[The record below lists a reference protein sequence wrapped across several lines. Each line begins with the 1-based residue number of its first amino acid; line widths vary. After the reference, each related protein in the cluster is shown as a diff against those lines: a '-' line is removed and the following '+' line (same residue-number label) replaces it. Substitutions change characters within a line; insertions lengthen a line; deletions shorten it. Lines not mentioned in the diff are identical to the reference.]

1 MSANTVLKA
10 YLAYLGR
17 PPDQS
22 GLSFYGNAAPTAAVA
37 AIASSSEAGA
47 MLFSRASDTPREQV
61 DGVYTHLFGR
71 LADPD
76 GASYWVGEL
85 QAGRLSS
92 EQLPLAVL
100 NSAQNQDALV
110 ISNRL
115 KVIDAFVAQLSNPNF
130 GTAYGGNS
138 AATSLRGL
146 IADVGSDDSS
156 LQAALS
162 LVERAVSLIVAN
174 KDVAKT
180 GSPLSTDNPGG
191 LVSLYTLQASSFASN
206 KMTELAGLDAF
217 VADARFSG
225 ITGKGQTI
233 AIIDSSFDLDH
244 PAFGPDANGDG
255 VADRIVYHADFTPER
270 NGANTVD
277 TAEDKHGT
285 HVASIAAGQL
295 SEARGIAPGANL
307 ILLQGLQEKGGGSNG
322 DLQQALQWV
331 VKNAAFYNIVAVNNS
346 WGGDSNVDVEST
358 TFFGDELSA
367 LIQLGVVPTVAA
379 GNSYE
384 EYQALG
390 VGSPA
395 DDTFALG
402 VSSSNGSVKV
412 LSEFSQR
419 SEKLSD
425 IVAPGSNVLGAS
437 SGGGVISLSGTSM
450 AAPVVAGSVALAQE
464 LAQSTLG
471 RRLTVAEVYQV
482 LQSSASRFT
491 DGEIATDAVKNT
503 GANFRHLDIKAMG
516 EAILAL
522 GGGGNGAIGGGG
534 GNDSI
539 GGGGGNDSI
548 GGGGGNDSIGGG
560 NDSTSGGGGNDSI
573 GGDDDNPYLDRLV
586 GAIGINAGQT
596 VSGELETVGEPDF
609 FAVNLSGGN
618 IYEIA
623 LTGDT
628 LDDPYLRV
636 FNPDGSLLGEDDDG
650 NDGLNSV
657 LNLNIQRTGRYY
669 VSADSSLGSETGT
682 YSLEISAGTAAPAGG
697 VRSFSVASN
706 DKVVAGEIAFGG
718 ELNRHTIELN
728 TGRLY
733 TFSLRGA
740 DSGVGTLPDPYLELF
755 QNDSLIVFSDDGGV
769 GLDSRINFIPSTS
782 GSYTLVASGY
792 SLTESGS
799 YTLQIGSQVYSGPPE
814 IPGNKSTQASLAVA
828 GSVSGNVD
836 YQGDEDWF
844 RVDLQAGNQYSFSL
858 SGLPD
863 SLLKLFDSS
872 GDFVAFDDDGGGGT
886 DSLLR
891 FAPTSNGTYYI
902 AASVYG
908 NLDTGSYSLGMS
920 SQVATSET
928 VSSVRDAGVLGL
940 GTTVNGVLASEAGYD
955 VYTIALSPARYRI
968 TVLPGAGQDPLE
980 DPVIFV
986 DEDRFFLDG
995 LFDDDGG
1002 TELDSLLEFSP
1013 TKAVNAI
1020 IAVGG
1025 YDAGAYTLL
1034 IQPL

>member
-22 GLSFYGNAAPTAAVA
+22 GMSFYGNAAPTAAVA

-110 ISNRL
+110 ISNKL

-482 LQSSASRFT
+482 LQSSASRFI

-522 GGGGNGAIGGGG
+522 GGGGNG
-534 GNDSI
+534 SI

-548 GGGGGNDSIGGG
+548 GGGSG

-596 VSGELETVGEPDF
+596 VSGELETAGEPDF
-609 FAVNLSGGN
+609 FAVNLSAGN

>member
-22 GLSFYGNAAPTAAVA
+22 GMSFYGNAAPTAAVA

-110 ISNRL
+110 ISNKL

-522 GGGGNGAIGGGG
+522 GGGGNG
-534 GNDSI
+534 SI

-548 GGGGGNDSIGGG
+548 GGGSG

-586 GAIGINAGQT
+586 GAIGITAGQT
-596 VSGELETVGEPDF
+596 VSGELETAGEPDF
-609 FAVNLSGGN
+609 FAVNLSAGN

>member
-47 MLFSRASDTPREQV
+47 MLFSRASDTPRELV
-61 DGVYTHLFGR
+61 DNVYTHLFGR

-76 GASYWVGEL
+76 GARYWVGEL
-85 QAGRLSS
+85 QAGRLSP

-100 NSAQNQDALV
+100 NSARNQDALV
-110 ISNRL
+110 ISNKL
-115 KVIDAFVAQLSNPNF
+115 KVVDAFVAQLSNPNF

-162 LVERAVSLIVAN
+162 LVERAVSLIIAN
-174 KDVAKT
+174 KDVAKK

-233 AIIDSSFDLDH
+233 AIIDSSFDLNH

-270 NGANTVD
+270 NGANTVN

-295 SEARGIAPGANL
+295 SDARGIAPGANL

-346 WGGDSNVDVEST
+346 WGGDSNVDVAST

-367 LIQLGVVPTVAA
+367 LVKLGVVPTVAA

-437 SGGGVISLSGTSM
+437 SGGGVIPLSGTSM

-482 LQSSASRFT
+482 MQSSASRFT
-491 DGEIATDAVKNT
+491 DGESATDAVKNT

-522 GGGGNGAIGGGG
+522 GGGGNG
-534 GNDSI
+534 SI

-548 GGGGGNDSIGGG
+548 GGGGGNGSIG
-560 NDSTSGGGGNDSI
+560 GGGGNDSI
-573 GGDDDNPYLDRLV
+573 GGGGGNSYLDKLV
-586 GAIGINAGQT
+586 GAIDINAGQT
-596 VSGELETVGEPDF
+596 VSGKLERADEPDF
-609 FAVNLSGGN
+609 FAVNLSAGN

-650 NDGLNSV
+650 DDGLNSV
-657 LNLNIQRTGRYY
+657 LDLNIQRTGRYY
-669 VSADSSLGSETGT
+669 VSADSSLGGETGT

-928 VSSVRDAGVLGL
+928 VSSVRDAGVLVL

-955 VYTIALSPARYRI
+955 VYTIALSPVRYRI

>member
-1 MSANTVLKA
+1 
-10 YLAYLGR
+10 
-17 PPDQS
+17 
-22 GLSFYGNAAPTAAVA
+22 
-37 AIASSSEAGA
+37 
-47 MLFSRASDTPREQV
+47 
-61 DGVYTHLFGR
+61 
-71 LADPD
+71 
-76 GASYWVGEL
+76 
-85 QAGRLSS
+85 
-92 EQLPLAVL
+92 
-100 NSAQNQDALV
+100 
-110 ISNRL
+110 
-115 KVIDAFVAQLSNPNF
+115 
-130 GTAYGGNS
+130 
-138 AATSLRGL
+138 
-146 IADVGSDDSS
+146 
-156 LQAALS
+156 
-162 LVERAVSLIVAN
+162 
-174 KDVAKT
+174 
-180 GSPLSTDNPGG
+180 
-191 LVSLYTLQASSFASN
+191 
-206 KMTELAGLDAF
+206 MTELAGLDAF

-482 LQSSASRFT
+482 LQSSASRFI

-522 GGGGNGAIGGGG
+522 GGGGNG
-534 GNDSI
+534 SI

-548 GGGGGNDSIGGG
+548 GGGSG

-586 GAIGINAGQT
+586 GAIGITAGQT
-596 VSGELETVGEPDF
+596 VSGELETAGEPDF
-609 FAVNLSGGN
+609 FAVNLSAGN

-782 GSYTLVASGY
+782 VSYTLVASGY

>member
-110 ISNRL
+110 ISNKL

-482 LQSSASRFT
+482 LQSSASRFI

-522 GGGGNGAIGGGG
+522 GGGGNG
-534 GNDSI
+534 SI

-548 GGGGGNDSIGGG
+548 GGGSG

-586 GAIGINAGQT
+586 GAIGITAGQT
-596 VSGELETVGEPDF
+596 VSGELETAGEPDF
-609 FAVNLSGGN
+609 FAVNLSAGN

-814 IPGNKSTQASLAVA
+814 IPGNKSTQSSLAVA

>member
-110 ISNRL
+110 ISNKL

-482 LQSSASRFT
+482 LQSSASRFI

-522 GGGGNGAIGGGG
+522 GGGGNG
-534 GNDSI
+534 SI

-548 GGGGGNDSIGGG
+548 GGGSG

-596 VSGELETVGEPDF
+596 VSGELETAGEPDF
-609 FAVNLSGGN
+609 FAVNLSAGN

-1025 YDAGAYTLL
+1025 YDAGTYTLL

>member
-110 ISNRL
+110 ISNKL

-471 RRLTVAEVYQV
+471 RRLTVAEVYQI

-522 GGGGNGAIGGGG
+522 GGGGNG
-534 GNDSI
+534 SI

-548 GGGGGNDSIGGG
+548 GGGSG

-586 GAIGINAGQT
+586 GAIGITAGQT
-596 VSGELETVGEPDF
+596 VSGELETAGEPDF
-609 FAVNLSGGN
+609 FAVNLSAGN

>member
-1 MSANTVLKA
+1 MSTDTVSKA

-22 GLSFYGNAAPTAAVA
+22 GLSFYGIAAPTAAVA
-37 AIASSSEAGA
+37 AIAASSEAGA
-47 MLFSRASDTPREQV
+47 MLYSKASDTPRELV

-85 QAGRLSS
+85 QAGRLTSK
-92 EQLPLAVL
+92 QLPLAVL

-110 ISNRL
+110 ISNKL
-115 KVIDAFVAQLSNPNF
+115 KVIDAFVAQLSNPSF

-174 KDVAKT
+174 KDVAKK

-346 WGGDSNVDVEST
+346 WGGDSNLDVEST

-367 LIQLGVVPTVAA
+367 LVQLGVVPTVAA

-419 SEKLSD
+419 SERLSD

-437 SGGGVISLSGTSM
+437 SGGGVMSLSGTSM

-491 DGEIATDAVKNT
+491 DGEIATDTVKNT

-522 GGGGNGAIGGGG
+522 GGK

-539 GGGGGNDSI
+539 GGGGGNDSA
-548 GGGGGNDSIGGG
+548 GGGGSNDSIGGG
-560 NDSTSGGGGNDSI
+560 GSNDSIGGGGGNDSI
-573 GGDDDNPYLDRLV
+573 GGDDDNPYLDRLA

-596 VSGELETVGEPDF
+596 VSGKLEKAGEPDF
-609 FAVNLSGGN
+609 FAVNLSAGN

-669 VSADSSLGSETGT
+669 VSADSSLGGETGT

-706 DKVVAGEIAFGG
+706 DKMVTGEIAFGG

-863 SLLKLFDSS
+863 SLLKLFESS

-955 VYTIALSPARYRI
+955 VYTITLSPARYRI
-968 TVLPGAGQDPLE
+968 TVLPGAGQDPLK

-1025 YDAGAYTLL
+1025 YDAGTYTLL

>member
-22 GLSFYGNAAPTAAVA
+22 GMSFYGNAAPTAAVA

-110 ISNRL
+110 ISNKL

-482 LQSSASRFT
+482 LQSSASRFI

-522 GGGGNGAIGGGG
+522 GGGGNG
-534 GNDSI
+534 SI

-548 GGGGGNDSIGGG
+548 GGGSG

-586 GAIGINAGQT
+586 GAIGTNAGQT
-596 VSGELETVGEPDF
+596 VSGELETAGEPDF
-609 FAVNLSGGN
+609 FAVNLSAGN

>member
-61 DGVYTHLFGR
+61 DGIYTHLFGR

-76 GASYWVGEL
+76 GARYWVGEL
-85 QAGRLSS
+85 QAGRLSP

-100 NSAQNQDALV
+100 NSARNQDALV
-110 ISNRL
+110 ISNKL
-115 KVIDAFVAQLSNPNF
+115 KVVDAFVAQLSNPNF

-162 LVERAVSLIVAN
+162 LVERAVSLIIAN
-174 KDVAKT
+174 KDVAKK

-206 KMTELAGLDAF
+206 KMTEVAGLDAF

-270 NGANTVD
+270 NGANTVN

-295 SEARGIAPGANL
+295 SDARGIAPGANL

-346 WGGDSNVDVEST
+346 WGGDSNVDVAST

-367 LIQLGVVPTVAA
+367 LVKLGVVPTVAA

-437 SGGGVISLSGTSM
+437 SGGGVIPLSGTSM

-482 LQSSASRFT
+482 MQSSASRFT

-522 GGGGNGAIGGGG
+522 GGGGNGSIGGGG

-560 NDSTSGGGGNDSI
+560 GGNS
-573 GGDDDNPYLDRLV
+573 YLDKLV
-586 GAIGINAGQT
+586 GAIDINAGQT
-596 VSGELETVGEPDF
+596 VSGKLERADEPDF
-609 FAVNLSGGN
+609 FAVNLSAGN

-928 VSSVRDAGVLGL
+928 VSSVRDAGVLVL

-955 VYTIALSPARYRI
+955 VYTIALSPVRYRI

>member
-1 MSANTVLKA
+1 MSTTAVLNA

-22 GLSFYGNAAPTAAVA
+22 GLSFYRDASITNVVS
-37 AIASSSEAGA
+37 AIATSAEAGA
-47 MLFSRASDTPREQV
+47 MLFSRAADTPREQV

-71 LADPD
+71 LADPA

-100 NSAQNQDALV
+100 NSAQNQDALT
-110 ISNRL
+110 IANKL
-115 KVIDAFVAQLSNPNF
+115 KVIDAFVAQLSNANF
-130 GTAYGGNS
+130 GAAYAGDS

-146 IADVGSDDSS
+146 IADVGSDDTS

-191 LVSLYTLQASSFASN
+191 LVTLYTLQASSFASN

-307 ILLQGLQEKGGGSNG
+307 ILLQGLQEQGGGSNG

-522 GGGGNGAIGGGG
+522 GGGGNG
-534 GNDSI
+534 SI
-539 GGGGGNDSI
+539 V
-548 GGGGGNDSIGGG
+548 GGGGNDSIGGG
-560 NDSTSGGGGNDSI
+560 NDSISGGNDSI
-573 GGDDDNPYLDRLV
+573 SGGNDNDSIGDDDDTLYLDRLV
-586 GAIGINAGQT
+586 DAIRINAGQT
-596 VSGELETVGEPDF
+596 VNGELETAGDPDF
-609 FAVNLSGGN
+609 FAVNLSAGN
-618 IYEIA
+618 VYEIA

-682 YSLEISAGTAAPAGG
+682 YSLDISAGTAAPAGG
-697 VRSFSVASN
+697 IRSFSVSSN
-706 DKVVAGEIAFGG
+706 DKVVTGEIAFGG
-718 ELNRHTIELN
+718 ELNRHTIELS

-740 DSGVGTLPDPYLELF
+740 DSGVGTLPDPYLELL

-814 IPGNKSTQASLAVA
+814 IPGNKSTQASLAVT

-908 NLDTGSYSLGMS
+908 NLDTGSYLLGMS

-928 VSSVRDAGVLGL
+928 VNSVREAGVLRL
-940 GTTVNGVLASEAGYD
+940 GTSINGVLASEAGYD
-955 VYTIALSPARYRI
+955 VYTIALSPARYRV

-1002 TELDSLLEFSP
+1002 TELDSLLEFTP
-1013 TKAVNAI
+1013 TNAVNAV

-1034 IQPL
+1034 IQAL

>member
-1 MSANTVLKA
+1 MNSNPIFLA

-17 PPDQS
+17 PPDQA
-22 GLSFYGNAAPTAAVA
+22 GLSFYGDASSTTAVA
-37 AIASSSEAGA
+37 GIAASSEASS
-47 MLFSRASDTPREQV
+47 MLFNRGADTPREQV

-71 LADPD
+71 LADPG

-100 NSAQNQDALV
+100 NGAQNRDALV
-110 ISNRL
+110 IANKL
-115 KVIDAFVAQLSNPNF
+115 KVIDAFVAQLSKANF
-130 GTAYGGNS
+130 AAAYSGNS

-146 IADVGSDDSS
+146 IGDVGSDDGS

-162 LVERAVSLIVAN
+162 LVERAVSLIISN
-174 KDVAKT
+174 NDVAKT
-180 GSPLSTDNPGG
+180 GSPLSIDNPGG
-191 LVSLYTLQASSFASN
+191 LVSLHTVRASSFASN
-206 KMTELAGLDAF
+206 KMTEVAGLDAF
-217 VADARFSG
+217 LADGRFSG

-270 NGANTVD
+270 NGANTVE
-277 TAEDKHGT
+277 TAKDKHGT

-307 ILLQGLQEKGGGSNG
+307 ILLQGLKEENGGSNG

-346 WGGDSNVDVEST
+346 WGGDSNLDVESK

-395 DDTFALG
+395 DDAFALG

-437 SGGGVISLSGTSM
+437 AGGGVITLSGTSM

-471 RRLTVAEVYQV
+471 RRLTVAEFYQV
-482 LQSSASRFT
+482 MQSSASRFT

-522 GGGGNGAIGGGG
+522 GSGGNGSTGGGSGSNGSIGGGSG

-539 GGGGGNDSI
+539 GGGSGGNDSI
-548 GGGGGNDSIGGG
+548 DSGSGGNDSI
-560 NDSTSGGGGNDSI
+560 D
-573 GGDDDNPYLDRLV
+573 GDDSLYLDRLAD
-586 GAIGINAGQT
+586 AIGVTAGQT
-596 VSGELETVGEPDF
+596 VTGELETADDPDF
-609 FAVNLSGGN
+609 FAVNLSAGN
-618 IYEIA
+618 VYEIA

-636 FNPDGSLLGEDDDG
+636 FNPDGSLLSEDDDG
-650 NDGLNSV
+650 DDGLNSV
-657 LNLNIQRTGRYY
+657 LNLNIQTTGRYY
-669 VSADSSLGSETGT
+669 VSADSALGSETGT

-706 DKVVAGEIAFGG
+706 DKVVAGEITFGG
-718 ELNRHTIELN
+718 ELNRHTIELS

-755 QNDSLIVFSDDGGV
+755 QNDSLIVFSDDGAV

-799 YTLQIGSQVYSGPPE
+799 YILQIGSEVYSGPPE
-814 IPGNKSTQASLAVA
+814 IPGDKSTQTSLVVA

-836 YQGDEDWF
+836 YSGDEDWF
-844 RVDLQAGNQYSFSL
+844 RVDLQAGNQYSFAL

-891 FAPTSNGTYYI
+891 FNPASDGTYYI

-908 NLDTGSYSLGMS
+908 NMDTGTYSLVVS

-928 VSSVRDAGVLGL
+928 VSSVREAGILAL
-940 GTTVNGVLASEAGYD
+940 GTPVNGVLASEEGYD
-955 VYTIALSPARYRI
+955 VYTMALSPAQYRI
-968 TVLPGAGQDPLE
+968 TVRPGAGQDPLE

-1002 TELDSLLEFSP
+1002 TEFDSLLEFSLTNP
-1013 TKAVNAI
+1013 MNAV

-1034 IQPL
+1034 IQAL

>member
-22 GLSFYGNAAPTAAVA
+22 GMSFYGNAAPTAAVA

-110 ISNRL
+110 ISNKL

-482 LQSSASRFT
+482 LQSSASRFI

-522 GGGGNGAIGGGG
+522 GGGGNG
-534 GNDSI
+534 SI

-548 GGGGGNDSIGGG
+548 GGGSG

-586 GAIGINAGQT
+586 GAIGITAGQT
-596 VSGELETVGEPDF
+596 VSGELETAGEPDF
-609 FAVNLSGGN
+609 FAVNLSAGN

-782 GSYTLVASGY
+782 VSYTLVASGY

>member
-61 DGVYTHLFGR
+61 DGIYTHLFGR

-76 GASYWVGEL
+76 GARYWVGEL
-85 QAGRLSS
+85 QAGRLSP

-100 NSAQNQDALV
+100 NSARNQDALV
-110 ISNRL
+110 ISNKL
-115 KVIDAFVAQLSNPNF
+115 KVVDAFVAQLSNPNF
-130 GTAYGGNS
+130 GTAYSGNS

-162 LVERAVSLIVAN
+162 LVERAVSLIIAN
-174 KDVAKT
+174 KDVAKK

-233 AIIDSSFDLDH
+233 AIIDSSFDLNH

-270 NGANTVD
+270 NGANTVN

-295 SEARGIAPGANL
+295 SDARGIAPGANL

-346 WGGDSNVDVEST
+346 WGGDSNVDVAST

-367 LIQLGVVPTVAA
+367 LVKLGVVPTVAA

-437 SGGGVISLSGTSM
+437 SGGGVIPLSGTSM

-482 LQSSASRFT
+482 MQSSASRFT
-491 DGEIATDAVKNT
+491 DGESATDAVKNT

-522 GGGGNGAIGGGG
+522 GGGGNG
-534 GNDSI
+534 SI

-548 GGGGGNDSIGGG
+548 GGGGGNGSIG
-560 NDSTSGGGGNDSI
+560 GGGGNDSI
-573 GGDDDNPYLDRLV
+573 GGGGGNSYLDKLV
-586 GAIGINAGQT
+586 GAIDINAGQT
-596 VSGELETVGEPDF
+596 VSGKLERADEPDF
-609 FAVNLSGGN
+609 FAVNLSAGN

-891 FAPTSNGTYYI
+891 FAPTSNGTFYI

-940 GTTVNGVLASEAGYD
+940 GTTVNGVLASETGYD
-955 VYTIALSPARYRI
+955 VYTIALSPVRYRI